1 MENQEIPSFTLL
13 SVIKKYKKL
22 LFLITSIS
30 TIVTLLISFAIPY
43 RFESDALLL
52 PPEAGS
58 MSGGLSSLLKGSPLG
73 ALEIPGMSKNA
84 ASENYMV
91 ILKSK
96 TLASRVIDSLKLMQY
111 PLFEK
116 ATKQEAVAML
126 SDLFTIVV
134 SKSGSITINFELSTG
149 TYFSSSAEKKYAA
162 ELASKIVNVAIY
174 YLDVLNR
181 EKSNSSAKRSRVF
194 IDKMIE
200 ENRDSLEILQKQFQV
215 FREKNKAFSLE
226 EQLGAIVTSAVD
238 IGSALAAAEVELKLA
253 LLEYSPE
260 APNVQLLRKKVET
273 LKSQYKNVQE
283 NGIVGSDN
291 FSIPLTQI
299 PEISR
304 VFLGLTRD
312 IKILETINAFLIT
325 QRFQEYIQETKDITT
340 IQVLDYAEPVYL
352 KVAPKRPAMMV
363 VAFVASFLL
372 TLFGLLFYE
381 SFKKATAE
389 VME

>member
-1 MENQEIPSFTLL
+1 MEQQEIPSFTLV
-13 SVIKKYKKL
+13 SVFKKYKKL
-22 LFLITSIS
+22 LFLITSSS
-30 TIVTLLISFAIPY
+30 TIITLLISFAIPY
-43 RFESDALLL
+43 RYESDALLL
-52 PPEAGS
+52 PPETSS
-58 MSGGLSSLLKGSPLG
+58 MSGGLSSLLKASPLG
-73 ALEIPGMSKNA
+73 SLELPGMGKNSV
-84 ASENYMV
+84 SENYMV

-96 TLASRVIDSLKLMQY
+96 TLSSKIIDSLKLLNY
-111 PLFEK
+111 PLFK
-116 ATKQEAVAML
+116 GATKQEAVAML
-126 SDLFTIVV
+126 TDLFTITVT
-134 SKSGSITINFELSTG
+134 KSGSITVNFELSTG
-149 TYFSSSAEKKYAA
+149 TFFSSSEEKKYTA
-162 ELASKIVNVAIY
+162 ELASKIVNLALH

-200 ENRDSLEILQKQFQV
+200 ENKDSLEILQRKFQD

-260 APNVQLLRKKVET
+260 APNVVLLRKKVET
-273 LKSQYKNVQE
+273 LKTQYKNVQE
-283 NGIVGSDN
+283 KGIVGSDN
-291 FSIPLTQI
+291 FSIPLTQV

-312 IKILETINAFLIT
+312 IKILESINAFLIT

-352 KVAPKRPAMMV
+352 KVAPKRPAMVV
-363 VAFVASFLL
+363 VAFVTSLIL
-372 TLFGLLFYE
+372 SLFGLMLYE
-381 SFKKATAE
+381 TLKKASTQTE
-389 VME
+389 

>member
-1 MENQEIPSFTLL
+1 MEQQEIPSFTLV
-13 SVIKKYKKL
+13 SVFKKYKKL
-22 LFLITSIS
+22 LFLITSLS
-30 TIVTLLISFAIPY
+30 TVLTLLISFAIPY
-43 RFESDALLL
+43 RYESDALLL
-52 PPEAGS
+52 PPETSS
-58 MSGGLSSLLKGSPLG
+58 MSGGLSSLLKASPLG
-73 ALEIPGMSKNA
+73 SLELPGMGKNS

-96 TLASRVIDSLKLMQY
+96 TLSSRIIDSLKLMNY
-111 PLFEK
+111 PLFNG

-126 SDLFTIVV
+126 TDLFTITV
-134 SKSGSITINFELSTG
+134 SKSGSITVNFELSTG
-149 TYFSSSAEKKYAA
+149 TFFSSSAEKKYTA
-162 ELASKIVNVAIY
+162 ELAAKIVNLALH

-200 ENRDSLEILQKQFQV
+200 QNKDSLEILQRQFQD

-226 EQLGAIVTSAVD
+226 EQLGAIVTSAID

-253 LLEYSPE
+253 MLEYSAD
-260 APNVQLLRKKVET
+260 APNVVLLRKKVET
-273 LKSQYKNVQE
+273 LKTQYKNVQE
-283 NGIVGSDN
+283 KGIVGSDN
-291 FSIPLTQI
+291 FSIPLTQV

-312 IKILETINAFLIT
+312 IKILESINAFLIT

-352 KVAPKRPAMMV
+352 KVAPKRPAMIV
-363 VAFVASFLL
+363 VAFVSSLIL
-372 TLFGLLFYE
+372 SMFGLMLYE
-381 SFKKATAE
+381 TMKKAAAKTE
-389 VME
+389 

>member
-1 MENQEIPSFTLL
+1 MEQQEIPSFTLV
-13 SVIKKYKKL
+13 SVFKKYKKL
-22 LFLITSIS
+22 LLLITSSS
-30 TIVTLLISFAIPY
+30 TIITLLISFAIPY
-43 RFESDALLL
+43 RYESDALLL
-52 PPEAGS
+52 PPETSS
-58 MSGGLSSLLKGSPLG
+58 MSGGLSSLLKASPLG
-73 ALEIPGMSKNA
+73 SLELPGMGKNSV
-84 ASENYMV
+84 SENYMV

-96 TLASRVIDSLKLMQY
+96 TLSSKIIDSLKLLNY
-111 PLFEK
+111 PLFK
-116 ATKQEAVAML
+116 GATKQEAVAML
-126 SDLFTIVV
+126 TDLFTITVT
-134 SKSGSITINFELSTG
+134 KSGSITVNFELSTG
-149 TYFSSSAEKKYAA
+149 TFFSSSEEKKYTA
-162 ELASKIVNVAIY
+162 ELASKIVNLALF

-200 ENRDSLEILQKQFQV
+200 ENKDSLEILQRKFQD

-260 APNVQLLRKKVET
+260 APNVVLLRKKVET
-273 LKSQYKNVQE
+273 LKTQYKNVQE
-283 NGIVGSDN
+283 KGIVGSDN
-291 FSIPLTQI
+291 FSIPLTQV

-312 IKILETINAFLIT
+312 IKILESINAFLIT

-352 KVAPKRPAMMV
+352 KVAPKRPAMVV
-363 VAFVASFLL
+363 VAFVTSLIL
-372 TLFGLLFYE
+372 SIFGLMLYE
-381 SFKKATAE
+381 TLKKASTQTE
-389 VME
+389 

>member
-1 MENQEIPSFTLL
+1 MEQQEIPSFTLV
-13 SVIKKYKKL
+13 SVFKKYKKI

-43 RFESDALLL
+43 RYESDALLL
-52 PPEAGS
+52 PPETSS
-58 MSGGLSSLLKGSPLG
+58 MSGGLSSLLKASPLG
-73 ALEIPGMSKNA
+73 SLELPGMGKNS

-96 TLASRVIDSLKLMQY
+96 TLSSRIIDSLKLMSY
-111 PLFEK
+111 PLFNG

-126 SDLFTIVV
+126 TDLFTITV

-149 TYFSSSAEKKYAA
+149 TFFSSSAEKKYTA
-162 ELASKIVNVAIY
+162 ELASKIVNLALH

-200 ENRDSLEILQKQFQV
+200 QNKDSLDILQRQFQA

-253 LLEYSPE
+253 MLEFSPE
-260 APNVQLLRKKVET
+260 APNVVLLRKKVET
-273 LKSQYKNVQE
+273 LKTQYKNVQE
-283 NGIVGSDN
+283 KGIVGSDN
-291 FSIPLTQI
+291 FSIPLTQV

-312 IKILETINAFLIT
+312 IKILESINAFLIT

-352 KVAPKRPAMMV
+352 KVAPKRPAMIV
-363 VAFVASFLL
+363 VAFVSSLIL
-372 TLFGLLFYE
+372 SMFGLMLYE
-381 SFKKATAE
+381 TIKKASAQTE
-389 VME
+389 

>member
-1 MENQEIPSFTLL
+1 LEQQEIPSFTLV
-13 SVIKKYKKL
+13 SVFKKYKKL
-22 LFLITSIS
+22 LFLITSSS
-30 TIVTLLISFAIPY
+30 TIITLLISFAIPY
-43 RFESDALLL
+43 RYESDALLL
-52 PPEAGS
+52 PPETSS
-58 MSGGLSSLLKGSPLG
+58 MSGGLSSLLKASPLG
-73 ALEIPGMSKNA
+73 SLELPGMGKNSV
-84 ASENYMV
+84 SENYMV

-96 TLASRVIDSLKLMQY
+96 TLSSKIIDSLKLLNY
-111 PLFEK
+111 PLFK
-116 ATKQEAVAML
+116 GATKQEAVAML
-126 SDLFTIVV
+126 TDLFTITVT
-134 SKSGSITINFELSTG
+134 KSGSITVNFELSTG
-149 TYFSSSAEKKYAA
+149 TFFSSSEEKKYTA
-162 ELASKIVNVAIY
+162 ELASKIVNLALY

-200 ENRDSLEILQKQFQV
+200 ENKDSLEILQRKFQD

-260 APNVQLLRKKVET
+260 APNVVLLRKKVET
-273 LKSQYKNVQE
+273 LKTQYKNVQE
-283 NGIVGSDN
+283 KGIVGSDN
-291 FSIPLTQI
+291 FSIPLTQV

-312 IKILETINAFLIT
+312 IKILESINAFLIT

-352 KVAPKRPAMMV
+352 KVAPKRPAMVV
-363 VAFVASFLL
+363 VAFVTSLIL
-372 TLFGLLFYE
+372 SLFGLMLYE
-381 SFKKATAE
+381 TLKKASTQTE
-389 VME
+389 

>member
-1 MENQEIPSFTLL
+1 MEQQEIPSFTLV
-13 SVIKKYKKL
+13 SVFKKYKKL

-43 RFESDALLL
+43 RYESDALLL
-52 PPEAGS
+52 PPETSS
-58 MSGGLSSLLKGSPLG
+58 MSGGLSSLLKASPLG
-73 ALEIPGMSKNA
+73 SLELPGMGKNS

-96 TLASRVIDSLKLMQY
+96 TLSSRIIDSLKLMNY
-111 PLFEK
+111 PLFNG

-126 SDLFTIVV
+126 TDLFTITV

-149 TYFSSSAEKKYAA
+149 TFFSSSTEKKYTA
-162 ELASKIVNVAIY
+162 ELASKIVNLALH

-200 ENRDSLEILQKQFQV
+200 QNKDSLEILQRQFQA

-253 LLEYSPE
+253 MLEYSSE
-260 APNVQLLRKKVET
+260 APNVVLLRKKVET
-273 LKSQYKNVQE
+273 LKTQYKNVQE
-283 NGIVGSDN
+283 KGIVGSDN
-291 FSIPLTQI
+291 FSIPLTQV

-312 IKILETINAFLIT
+312 IKILESINAFLIT

-352 KVAPKRPAMMV
+352 KVAPKRPAMIV
-363 VAFVASFLL
+363 VAFVSSLIL
-372 TLFGLLFYE
+372 SMFGLMLYE
-381 SFKKATAE
+381 TIKKASTQSE
-389 VME
+389 

>member
-1 MENQEIPSFTLL
+1 MEQQEIPSFTLV
-13 SVIKKYKKL
+13 SVFKKYKKL
-22 LFLITSIS
+22 LFLITSSS
-30 TIVTLLISFAIPY
+30 TIITLLISFAIPY
-43 RFESDALLL
+43 RYESDALLL
-52 PPEAGS
+52 PPETSS
-58 MSGGLSSLLKGSPLG
+58 MSGGLSSLLKASPLG
-73 ALEIPGMSKNA
+73 SLELPGMGKNSV
-84 ASENYMV
+84 SENYMV

-96 TLASRVIDSLKLMQY
+96 TLSSKIIDSLKLLNY
-111 PLFEK
+111 PLFK
-116 ATKQEAVAML
+116 GATKQEAVAML
-126 SDLFTIVV
+126 TDLFTITVT
-134 SKSGSITINFELSTG
+134 KSGSITVNFELSTG
-149 TYFSSSAEKKYAA
+149 TFFSSSEEKKYTA
-162 ELASKIVNVAIY
+162 ELASKIVNLALH

-200 ENRDSLEILQKQFQV
+200 ENKDSLEILQRKFQD

-260 APNVQLLRKKVET
+260 APNVVLLRKKVET
-273 LKSQYKNVQE
+273 LKTQYKNVQE
-283 NGIVGSDN
+283 KGIVGSDN
-291 FSIPLTQI
+291 FSIPLTQV

-312 IKILETINAFLIT
+312 IKILESINAFLIT

-352 KVAPKRPAMMV
+352 KVAPKRPAMVV
-363 VAFVASFLL
+363 VAFVTSLIL
-372 TLFGLLFYE
+372 SIFGLMLYE
-381 SFKKATAE
+381 TLKKASTQTE
-389 VME
+389 

>member
-1 MENQEIPSFTLL
+1 LEQQEIPSFTLV
-13 SVIKKYKKL
+13 SVFKKYKKL

-30 TIVTLLISFAIPY
+30 TIVTVLISFTIPY
-43 RFESDALLL
+43 RYESDALLL
-52 PPEAGS
+52 PPETSS
-58 MSGGLSSLLKGSPLG
+58 MSGGLSSLLKASPLG
-73 ALEIPGMSKNA
+73 SLELPGMGKNS

-96 TLASRVIDSLKLMQY
+96 TLSSRIIDSLKLMNY
-111 PLFEK
+111 PLFNG

-126 SDLFTIVV
+126 TDLFTITV

-149 TYFSSSAEKKYAA
+149 TFFSSSAEKKYTA
-162 ELASKIVNVAIY
+162 ELASKIVNLALH

-200 ENRDSLEILQKQFQV
+200 QNKDSLEILQRQFQA

-253 LLEYSPE
+253 MLEFSSE
-260 APNVQLLRKKVET
+260 APNVVLLRKKVET
-273 LKSQYKNVQE
+273 LKTQYKNVQE
-283 NGIVGSDN
+283 KGIVGSDN
-291 FSIPLTQI
+291 FSIPLTQV

-312 IKILETINAFLIT
+312 IKILESINAFLIT

-352 KVAPKRPAMMV
+352 KVAPKRPAMIV
-363 VAFVASFLL
+363 VAFVSSLIFSM
-372 TLFGLLFYE
+372 FGLMLYE
-381 SFKKATAE
+381 TMKKASAQTE
-389 VME
+389 